1 MYTQINEP
9 KNVFCPSIKEK
20 QGLTS
25 ILTIISQM
33 SFRPTRFTPVSAQ
46 EASNQIRAALMDSFG
61 EELLE
66 ETSFTT
72 NVVATHLNGMTP
84 SYTTPAPDALEVDL
98 DTPLIAVNV
107 RGTVVGQALVTY
119 TMMEEYLEF
128 NDGLE
133 WPEDNSSYLFGKNIF
148 FVEEIE
154 DLLDHLGFL
163 FKEQLNETE
172 NEEAP

>member
-1 MYTQINEP
+1 MVT
-9 KNVFCPSIKEK
+9 IKATL
-20 QGLTS
+20 QD
-25 ILTIISQM
+25 
-33 SFRPTRFTPVSAQ
+33 RFGQ
-46 EASNQIRAALMDSFG
+46 
-61 EELLE
+61 ELLE

-107 RGTVVGQALVTY
+107 RGRVLGQTLLAY
-119 TMMEEYLEF
+119 TTMEAYLEF

-133 WPEDNSSYLFGKNIF
+133 WPEDNSIYLFGKNIF

-154 DLLDHLGFL
+154 DLLDHLGVL
-163 FKEQLNETE
+163 FIEQINETE
-172 NEEAP
+172 NREAGDEAP